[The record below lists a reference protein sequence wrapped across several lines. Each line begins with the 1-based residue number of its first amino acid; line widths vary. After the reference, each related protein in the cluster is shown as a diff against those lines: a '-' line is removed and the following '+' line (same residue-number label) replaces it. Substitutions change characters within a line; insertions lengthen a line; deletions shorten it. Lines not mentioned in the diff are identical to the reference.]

1 VEYQLTP
8 ERITKALGICFL
20 LTFGLLLIWFVG
32 YLVGGDFAFRIHA
45 TMFEI
50 DRHEYDLI
58 MYCGMLLLK
67 SVAVVCF
74 LIPYVALKIVAKQ
87 VVVHG

>member
-8 ERITKALGICFL
+8 ERIANVMGICFL

-32 YLVGGDFAFRIHA
+32 YLVGGDFVFRIHA

-50 DRHEYDLI
+50 DRGEFDLI
-58 MYCGMLLLK
+58 MYLGMTLLK
-67 SVAVVCF
+67 AAAIVFFGV
-74 LIPYVALKIVAKQ
+74 PYVALKIVETRSRTP
-87 VVVHG
+87 